1 MTTNCTSPTI
11 SSDSVCNLAKL
22 ICIKLYQIL
31 LTQIGLHSV
40 LLSVLIPRSQLHA
53 ALSWTADQFF
63 AGMPS
68 NLCCWLAVQLNRK
81 TPLES
86 TVAIYCWFNLIFNL
100 LKKMFQW
107 KVIIF
112 SEDQATGSC
121 SWTWGQLFDVW
132 VLGKNQ
138 TKNIERKLRSLCGYQ
153 VAINTASTVLSLN
166 PRAGVV

>member
-1 MTTNCTSPTI
+1 MHQIVPDITYTNWTPLRPIISINSQISITCSPLM
-11 SSDSVCNLAKL
+11 NF
-22 ICIKLYQIL
+22 
-31 LTQIGLHSV
+31 
-40 LLSVLIPRSQLHA
+40 RSI
-53 ALSWTADQFF
+53 F

>member
-1 MTTNCTSPTI
+1 MTTNCTSTTI
-11 SSDSVCNLAKL
+11 SSDFVPDITYTNWTPLCPIISINS
-22 ICIKLYQIL
+22 QISITCSPL
-31 LTQIGLHSV
+31 MNC
-40 LLSVLIPRSQLHA
+40 RSI
-53 ALSWTADQFF
+53 F

-68 NLCCWLAVQLNRK
+68 YLCCWLAVQLNRK

-121 SWTWGQLFDVW
+121 SWTWGQFDVW
-132 VLGKNQ
+132 VLEKNQ
-138 TKNIERKLRSLCGYQ
+138 TKNIERKLHSLCGYQ
-153 VAINTASTVLSLN
+153 VAINTAFTVLSLN